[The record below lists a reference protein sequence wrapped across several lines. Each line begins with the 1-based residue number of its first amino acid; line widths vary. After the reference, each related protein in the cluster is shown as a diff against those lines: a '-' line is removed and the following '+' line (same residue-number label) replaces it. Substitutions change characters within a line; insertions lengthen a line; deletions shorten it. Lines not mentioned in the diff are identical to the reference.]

1 MGKVLIIDDDTPI
14 AEALARVVE
23 RLGHTSDTCSRLAA
37 GQTLANTGDYDVV
50 LLDVRLPDGN
60 GLDAIAELQGVPS
73 APEVIVITGWG
84 DPDGAEAAMRRGAWD
99 YIEKPPTLKAMS
111 MPLLS
116 ALAYRESRSQAKAE
130 AFVWSGIPGSHPAR
144 AKSVE
149 TASRAARSEASVL
162 LTGETGTGK
171 ELFARAIHANSRRGQ
186 GAFVPVDCASLPASI
201 VESVLFGNEK
211 GAFTGADRP
220 REGLIVQAHGGTL
233 FLDEV
238 GELPEPV
245 QKALLRVLQ
254 ERTVRPVGSPTER
267 TCDFRL
273 VAATHRDLEQM
284 VRLGQFREDLLFRL
298 RGMVIELPP
307 LREHAE
313 DVLLFARHFLAAYCT
328 RYAVDLKILSPAFE
342 AALMAYNWPGNIRE
356 LMHAM
361 EGVVALALDEPVLHP
376 VHLPVHIRVR
386 VAREQVRDKEPQFP
400 NKTPDT
406 SEGPLPSLRDYRED
420 MERVYLQE
428 LLRRSDGKIPEACR
442 LSGLSRSR
450 LYALLKT
457 HGLTA

>member
-1 MGKVLIIDDDTPI
+1 MGKVLIIDDDQPI

-23 RLGHTSDTCSRLAA
+23 SLGHASDTCNRLAE
-37 GQTLANTGDYDVV
+37 GQSMAATGNYDVV

-60 GLDAIAELQGVPS
+60 GLDAIAELQGAPS

-99 YIEKPPTLKAMS
+99 YIEKPPTLKTMS

-116 ALAYRESRSQAKAE
+116 ALAYRESRSQAKAG
-130 AFVWSGIPGSHPAR
+130 AFAWNGIAGSHPAR

-149 TASRAARSEASVL
+149 IASRAARSEASVL

-171 ELFARAIHANSRRGQ
+171 ELFARAIHANSHRRQ
-186 GAFVPVDCASLPASI
+186 GPFVPVDCASLPASL

-245 QKALLRVLQ
+245 QKKFLRVLQ
-254 ERTVRPVGSPTER
+254 ERTVRPLGSRTER
-267 TCDFRL
+267 PCDFRL
-273 VAATHRDLEQM
+273 VAATHRNLEGM
-284 VRLGQFREDLLFRL
+284 VQLGQFREDLLFRL

-307 LREHAE
+307 LREHPE
-313 DVLLFARHFLAAYCT
+313 DVQLFAEHFLAAYCT
-328 RYAVDLKILSPAFE
+328 RHDVPVKTMSPAFV
-342 AALMAYNWPGNIRE
+342 AALTAYTWPGNIRE

-361 EGVVALALDEPVLHP
+361 EGVVALALDEPLLHP

-386 VAREQVRDKEPQFP
+386 VAREQVREKEPQLP
-400 NKTPDT
+400 SAEPLTPD
-406 SEGPLPSLRDYRED
+406 GPLPSLREYRED
-420 MERVYLQE
+420 TERAYLKE
-428 LLRRSDGKIPEACR
+428 LLRRSDNKIPEACR

-450 LYALLKT
+450 LYALLKA
-457 HGLTA
+457 HGLTV